1 MSTNEIVAVS
11 IEAFTALISLFIW
24 AFLAVQRKRETLDKD
39 IQAIV
44 LFGIFLLG
52 ADAFTYLYK
61 LFPFDVAYY
70 IARFSNCLLF
80 TLNYCMMLILGKYLC
95 DYLRPT
101 IKYLKLYDFVKFLTI
116 ISLFILLVSQFTN
129 LLYYFDELNIY
140 HRTKL
145 YPLAQVTGAAS
156 IVIYAYILWNNKDK
170 MARNE
175 FLAACLYM
183 TLPTICTVI
192 QTFFYGFPFQALSL
206 IVTGWIL
213 FLSREIDV
221 RNRLEQALSS
231 KDEFLSKMSHD
242 LRTPLNGILGIIEI
256 DNNYSDD
263 VKLLR
268 DNRAKAKVAAEHLLS
283 LLNDVLELS
292 KLDNNKVV
300 LAHEAFD
307 MRELLKD
314 VITISKMKADD
325 YKITMVLDYDEL
337 NLNNYYVYGS
347 PLHIKRVLINIIDNS
362 IKYNKED
369 GKVVFSVAEDLKE
382 DKVVY
387 KFVIKDTG
395 IGMSKKYIEH
405 IFEPFS
411 QERNDKDVSKGTGLG
426 MSIVKNLIEL
436 MNSSIKIESI
446 EKEGS
451 TFIVNIPFEIA
462 KQVEEKEE
470 CALTKDIS
478 GKHILLV
485 EDNDLNREIAK
496 TLLSDKGAIISEAID
511 GIEAL
516 KMFEK
521 SPLYAYD
528 LILMD
533 VMMPNMNGVEATRR
547 IRSLTRIDSN
557 VAIIGLSAN
566 AFAEDIKKV
575 KDAGMNDYVSKPFK
589 IDELV
594 RVIGKYC

>member
-39 IQAIV
+39 IQTIV

-61 LFPFDVAYY
+61 LFPFNVAYY

-183 TLPTICTVI
+183 ALPTICTVV

-436 MNSSIKIESI
+436 MNGSIKIESI